1 MRRTWEW
8 LGLNLGKRAGVV
20 AICGLLL
27 TVGLGFGITTLRFTT
42 SNSDYLNTNDPA
54 WINNVNY
61 EKVFGGDPMA
71 VLFTMKPGTT
81 VDNLLTKSNQ
91 AAFKTISSKLA
102 KDPWVFSAVTP
113 MDALQFAQTLL
124 SSPSGGPLNSPAF
137 KLLQAA
143 ISRDKDPADKQIRAH
158 YLTQEGIQLAK
169 TLPADQVLQNPKWM
183 QFVIHEQNGSVRQS
197 LLTFVHDNHHALLAV
212 YLKGDLNINQETT
225 AASSVTAIINAA
237 HFQNVTTITTGVP
250 ALLKTIND
258 YLKHGIIVLALLA
271 GAIMVTILLLTF
283 TVRWRLLA
291 FAIVALGLVWG
302 FGLVGYFHVPLTL
315 ATIAALPV
323 LLGVGMDYAIQMHSR
338 IEEEVILDRA
348 AHPIQAAARGLGP
361 ALLVVTFDAV
371 FAFMAL
377 WFAKTPAIR
386 EFGSLLV
393 IGIIAV
399 CFCSIIATL
408 SILGIREFKSPTKGK
423 DFSQGRLSRIAV
435 FLGSLPQ
442 RTAVP
447 LAVISVVVLLAGI
460 AVEGKLALQTDPI
473 SWVNPQ
479 SQAIQNIK
487 QLKAATGSDN
497 EIAMRISTAH
507 PWSNQT
513 VDYVINFSHQLQ
525 DKYPTALFPGAG
537 LINTIDQFVTVKG
550 MKDVPPT
557 GAEMQGIYRIAP
569 AGIVKTT
576 VADNGRA
583 LNVIFLGR
591 TDTLDQLA
599 PVVKDLEGGINPP
612 AGLTVAPGGIATVG
626 VGLIQNL
633 EKSRVELTYLAI
645 LFVGAFLTIRLRSL
659 IRSLLS
665 LVPVLVAVGAV
676 SLIGVIFHLK
686 LSPVTAVAGPLVV
699 AVCTE
704 FTSLIL
710 LRFVEERARGL
721 TPREAMDAT
730 ARRTG
735 RAFMVS
741 GMTAIAGVGVLGLSS
756 MPLLS
761 DFGVIVAINIT
772 VALLSALIVLPPILV
787 WADQRNWVSRGLIKT
802 PPAQYPTESIEE
814 RYPELVGAHVGGG
827 GAHVDG
833 DRSGPP
839 PPPPPPPPPV
849 PGPQVE
855 PQRVPQPQLQPQPQ
869 GLPQPQP
876 QAQPVSPGVHV
887 RPAPAPT
894 PLWLRPPSGDN
905 GST

>member
-20 AICGLLL
+20 GICGLLL

-81 VDNLLTKSNQ
+81 VDNLLTKHNQ
-91 AAFKTISSKLA
+91 AEFKMISARLG
-102 KDPWVFSAVTP
+102 KDPWVFSDVTP
-113 MDALQFAQTLL
+113 MDALQFAQKLL

-137 KLLQAA
+137 KLLQSA
-143 ISRDKDPADKQIRAH
+143 ISRDTDPADKQIRAH

-169 TLPADQVLQNPKWM
+169 TLPADQVLSNPKWM

-225 AASSVTAIINAA
+225 AASSVTTIINSA

-250 ALLKTIND
+250 ELLKTIND

-408 SILGIREFKSPTKGK
+408 SILGIREYKSPTKGK
-423 DFSQGRLSRIAV
+423 DFSQGRLSRVAV

-442 RTAVP
+442 RAAVP
-447 LAVISVVVLLAGI
+447 LAIVSVVILLSGI

-497 EIAMRISTAH
+497 EIAMRISTDH

-513 VDYVINFSHQLQ
+513 VDYVIDFSHQLQ
-525 DKYPTALFPGAG
+525 KKYPHALFPGAG
-537 LINTIDQFVTVKG
+537 LVNTIDQFVTVKG
-550 MKDVPPT
+550 MKDIPPT
-557 GAEMQGIYRIAP
+557 GAEMEEIYRIAP
-569 AGIVKTT
+569 RGIVKTT

-645 LFVGAFLTIRLRSL
+645 LFVGAFLTLRLRSL

-741 GMTAIAGVGVLGLSS
+741 GMTAIAGVAVLGLSS

-761 DFGVIVAINIT
+761 DFGIIVAINIT

-802 PPAQYPTESIEE
+802 PPAQYPTQSVEE

-827 GAHVDG
+827 GAQGDG

-839 PPPPPPPPPV
+839 PPPAPAAAPA
-849 PGPQVE
+849 
-855 PQRVPQPQLQPQPQ
+855 PQPPLHPQGSRQLQPR
-869 GLPQPQP
+869 
-876 QAQPVSPGVHV
+876 PVSPGVHV
-887 RPAPAPT
+887 RPKPAPD
-894 PLWLRPPSGDN
+894 PLWLPQFEDN
-905 GST
+905 GTT